1 MRPKLISHLV
11 LLALLLATG
20 CRELEQLVDE
30 TEPRPLKRKAVPFV
44 TGLTAP
50 VGLEVDGKGQL
61 WVTEVGLGNDDGKVS
76 LVTPGGKVYP
86 VIEGF
91 RSFTDPAGDFVG
103 LNHLLLQGNTLWIL
117 HAEGKLY
124 RADVSSFRPG
134 DAPLKANALA
144 FEDIG
149 SFVKAYD
156 FEEDTEESN
165 PYNLTLGPGG
175 DFYIVDASAN
185 AIIRRDA
192 KSGALSVF
200 ATVPGIPNPIP
211 DGPPTVQSL
220 PTGIV
225 FDGHR
230 FLVSTLLGFP
240 FPSEKARIY
249 QFDLHG
255 NASVYQDGL
264 NSLIDIEL
272 GLDLRPVVL
281 QYGTWTG
288 QEFAPNSGR
297 VIRSTGQKTTTLL
310 EGLNLP
316 TDIERSGLK
325 TYYVTNLAEGSIQK
339 FAY

>member
-1 MRPKLISHLV
+1 M
-11 LLALLLATG
+11 
-20 CRELEQLVDE
+20 
-30 TEPRPLKRKAVPFV
+30 
-44 TGLTAP
+44 
-50 VGLEVDGKGQL
+50 
-61 WVTEVGLGNDDGKVS
+61 
-76 LVTPGGKVYP
+76 
-86 VIEGF
+86 
-91 RSFTDPAGDFVG
+91 
-103 LNHLLLQGNTLWIL
+103 
-117 HAEGKLY
+117 
-124 RADVSSFRPG
+124 
-134 DAPLKANALA
+134 
-144 FEDIG
+144 
-149 SFVKAYD
+149 
-156 FEEDTEESN
+156 
-165 PYNLTLGPGG
+165 
-175 DFYIVDASAN
+175 DASAN

-200 ATVPGIPNPIP
+200 ATVPRIPNPIP

-325 TYYVTNLAEGSIQK
+325 TYYVTNLAEGRIQK

>member
-1 MRPKLISHLV
+1 MRTTSRS
-11 LLALLLATG
+11 LLALLALSVATS
-20 CRELEQLVDE
+20 CSELERLVDE
-30 TEPRPLKRKAVPFV
+30 VESRPLKLKASTFAA
-44 TGLTAP
+44 GLAAP
-50 VGLEVDGKGQL
+50 VGLEVDQKGQL
-61 WVTEVGLGNDDGKVS
+61 WVTEIGAGNDDGKVS
-76 LVTPGGKVYP
+76 LVTPDGKVHP

-91 RSFTDPAGDFVG
+91 RSFTDPQGDFVG

-117 HAEGKLY
+117 HAEGKLF

-134 DAPLKANALA
+134 DAPRQADELA

-156 FEEDTEESN
+156 FEEDTEQSN
-165 PYNLTLGPGG
+165 PYNLTVGPGG
-175 DFYIVDASAN
+175 DLYIVDASAN
-185 AIIRRDA
+185 AIIRRKA
-192 KSGALSVF
+192 SGALDVF
-200 ATVPGIPNPIP
+200 AAVPGISNPTP
-211 DGPPTVQSL
+211 VGPPTVQSL

-240 FPSEKARIY
+240 FPAEKARIY

-255 NASVYQDGL
+255 NVSIYQDGL
-264 NSLIDIEL
+264 NSLIDLEL
-272 GLDLRPVVL
+272 GPDLRPLVL

-288 QEFAPNSGR
+288 EGFALNSGR
-297 VIRSTGQKTTTLL
+297 VIRSTGQKITTLL

-325 TYYVTNLAEGSIQK
+325 TYYVTSLAEGRIQK
-339 FAY
+339 LVY